1 MVVRERWLATRH
13 RTRVLPANRIFMH
26 CSLSSRVLASTTISS
41 WAGASTEGIAVGTD
55 GSNRDHKENTLGPRL
70 LFLTAFASF
79 DKARNLR
86 LERMHERSA
95 LIFCAS
101 LASPLAQPTRKAQ
114 CQRVPPL
121 FRASR
126 RVHGPDTGPACSF
139 STLSSFSF
147 APDSPLGF
155 FDPSFSSRDAEAIFQ
170 DLRKKAYALG
180 PTPIPPI
187 DYQRP
192 PSSESNHFICYYC
205 KFSLSWQN
213 CPPNRH

>member
-1 MVVRERWLATRH
+1 MRERWLASRH
-13 RTRVLPANRIFMH
+13 GTRVLPANRIFMH
-26 CSLSSRVLASTTISS
+26 CSLSSGVLASTTISS

-55 GSNRDHKENTLGPRL
+55 GSNRNHKENTLGPRL
-70 LFLTAFASF
+70 SLTAFASF

-114 CQRVPPL
+114 CQRVSPL
-121 FRASR
+121 FCASR
-126 RVHGPDTGPACSF
+126 RVHRPDTGSACSF
-139 STLSSFSF
+139 SSLSSSSF

-155 FDPSFSSRDAEAIFQ
+155 FDPSFSSRDVEAILQ

-187 DYQRP
+187 DYQRAP
-192 PSSESNHFICYYC
+192 FGESNHFICYC
-205 KFSLSWQN
+205 RKFSLL
-213 CPPNRH
+213 